1 VHENRNAIGDLDH
14 AAASVAVQRIGTAA
28 SGIQS
33 SSVKFCIGNNPARFA
48 PAFLIFNGPRANRR
62 SSRSL
67 FSRPL
72 SRLRASRSARSA
84 LARGTTRK
92 AEGEEAGEATA
103 KPVHQRASVMDNLY
117 EIIMLLTQSKVNRT

>member
-48 PAFLIFNGPRANRR
+48 SVVTYQNAI
-62 SSRSL
+62 
-67 FSRPL
+67 
-72 SRLRASRSARSA
+72 LRAHDPPPRSHP
-84 LARGTTRK
+84 LF
-92 AEGEEAGEATA
+92 
-103 KPVHQRASVMDNLY
+103 
-117 EIIMLLTQSKVNRT
+117 